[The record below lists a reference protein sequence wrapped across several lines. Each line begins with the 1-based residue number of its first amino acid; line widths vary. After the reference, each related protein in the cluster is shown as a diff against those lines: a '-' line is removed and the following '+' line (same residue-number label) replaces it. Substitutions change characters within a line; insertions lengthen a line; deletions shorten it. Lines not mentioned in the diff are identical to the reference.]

1 MNLKCKNK
9 ILQLAVEYFIQNFSL
24 LFGHRKGFRARKE
37 NPCPRNLIAFFER
50 ANRPRTVFISSNQIW
65 APIADS
71 LEIRSEKPLWSLLD
85 IMKKELNKDCKYYG
99 KNRPKTVLEKHNC
112 INKYE
117 T

>member
-9 ILQLAVEYFIQNFSL
+9 ILQLAVEYFIQKFSL

-37 NPCPRNLIAFFER
+37 NSCPRNLIAFFER
-50 ANRPRTVFISSNQIW
+50 GNSPRTVFISSNQIW
-65 APIADS
+65 ASMANS

-99 KNRPKTVLEKHNC
+99 KNRPNSAR
-112 INKYE
+112 E
-117 T
+117 TQLHQ